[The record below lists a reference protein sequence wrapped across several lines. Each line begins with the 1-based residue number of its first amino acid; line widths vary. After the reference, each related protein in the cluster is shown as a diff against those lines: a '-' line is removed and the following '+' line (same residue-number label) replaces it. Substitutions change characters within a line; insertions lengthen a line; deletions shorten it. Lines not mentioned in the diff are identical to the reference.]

1 MLGTVVVGVIFT
13 DIKGFPT
20 GKYHP
25 KGRNVGTIE
34 YVHGGVS
41 RNIAQN
47 IAESGMPVTFV
58 SMTEPGGIGREVVD
72 RLNSCGVNTE
82 FVLPTAQNGIGKWMV
97 ILNEKGDV
105 AGQISCPPDM
115 KPLTEFINAYGNAF
129 VRDADQIVLEI
140 DIGEETAE
148 TILTLAE
155 KYDKKVYA
163 IVGNMSV
170 LLKRP
175 DLIGRTHCFICNDLE
190 IGQLFDRDMM
200 GMSPEALCEIL
211 KDEVESHGFP
221 STVVTL
227 GERGCVYF
235 DKKTGETGIVPAIPT
250 EVVDSSGAGDA
261 FLSGTVIG
269 FSKGLALSEAVQIG
283 TRLASLTIR
292 SDESSCPKNNI
303 PKEFLKELKQKRAKV
318 AAV

>member
-13 DIKGFPT
+13 DIKGFPA

-25 KGRNVGTIE
+25 KGRNVGKIE
-34 YVHGGVS
+34 YIHGGVS

-58 SMTEPGGIGREVVD
+58 SMTEQSGLGKDVVD
-72 RLNSCGVNTE
+72 RLNACGVNTE
-82 FVLPTAQNGIGKWMV
+82 FILPSPNQGIGKWMV

-105 AGQISCPPDM
+105 AGQISCPPDVQ
-115 KPLTEFINAYGNAF
+115 PLADFINAYGNAF

-140 DIGEETAE
+140 DIDEKTAE
-148 TILTLAE
+148 TILSLAE
-155 KYDKKVYA
+155 KYEKKVYA

-175 DLIGRTHCFICNDLE
+175 DLISRTHCFICNDLE
-190 IGQLFDRDMM
+190 IGQLFEKDML
-200 GMSPEALCEIL
+200 GLSPEEIL
-211 KDEVESHGFP
+211 ATLAEDVAAHHFP

-235 DKKTGETGIVPAIPT
+235 DKLTGETGIIPAIPT

-261 FLSGTVIG
+261 FLSGTVMG
-269 FSKGLALSEAVQIG
+269 LSKGLALRDALQVG
-283 TRLASLTIR
+283 TRLASLTIT

-303 PKEFLKELKQKRAKV
+303 PKEFFKELKQKRAKI
-318 AAV
+318 AAG